1 MEMNTRVQVEHP
13 VTEMVTGID
22 IVKEQ
27 IRVASGEPLSFA
39 QADVQI
45 NGWAIECRINAEDP
59 MADFAPAPGKVRN
72 YRSPGGTG
80 IRVDSGVYASY
91 TIPAFYDS
99 MISKLIAWGKDR
111 DEAIARM
118 KRALYE
124 YIITGVKT
132 NLDFHKAI
140 MDNPRFVAG
149 DIDTHFIDKEKTLF
163 DDLKA
168 KAEGAPPLADKLI
181 SPQDTAKKAAL
192 IAASTAA
199 AILTSNAPSR

>member
-1 MEMNTRVQVEHP
+1 MSFSQ
-13 VTEMVTGID
+13 D
-22 IVKEQ
+22 DVK
-27 IRVASGEPLSFA
+27 
-39 QADVQI
+39 I

-59 MADFAPAPGKVRN
+59 EADFAPAPGKVRG

-91 TIPAFYDS
+91 TIPTFYDS

-111 DEAIARM
+111 NEAIARM

-132 NLDFHKAI
+132 NLDFHKTI

-149 DIDTHFIDKEKTLF
+149 EIDTHFIEKEKTLF

-168 KAEGAPPLADKLI
+168 ISAREMPLAGQVDIRPGQGQKGRPDRGRPPPPPLFRNPVLRKAPADI
-181 SPQDTAKKAAL
+181 CSSIVA
-192 IAASTAA
+192 
-199 AILTSNAPSR
+199 

>member
-1 MEMNTRVQVEHP
+1 LRFSQE
-13 VTEMVTGID
+13 D
-22 IVKEQ
+22 VK
-27 IRVASGEPLSFA
+27 
-39 QADVQI
+39 I

-59 MADFAPAPGKVRN
+59 MVDFSPAPGKVKS

-91 TIPAFYDS
+91 TIPTFYDS

-149 DIDTHFIDKEKTLF
+149 EIDTHFIEKEKTLF

-168 KAEGAPPLADKLI
+168 ISAREKTLADKLI
-181 SPQDTAKKAAL
+181 STQDKAKKAAL

-199 AILTSNAPSR
+199 AILQKKAPDQ